1 MNNVPDGSILCLL
14 HDRQC
19 DVCFKRY
26 LIIHLQIADD
36 LYLVLDVGMTYVQG
50 CEHLCGSCMKQSDM
64 LKK

>member
-1 MNNVPDGSILCLL
+1 MFLMVVFYASCMIDSVTC
-14 HDRQC
+14 
-19 DVCFKRY
+19 VFKRY